1 MDEQV
6 YNAPHKG
13 HPVAMHPQVVMLN
26 PVPPRSLREER
37 LKDVHLKPVHV
48 PLKREEESITGE
60 H

>member
-1 MDEQV
+1 
-6 YNAPHKG
+6 
-13 HPVAMHPQVVMLN
+13 MLN

-60 H
+60 R